1 MFRLVV
7 ALLLALTV
15 GWKVALSITDNPD
28 DNFKPILVEFLVRHH
43 FAISEAKDT
52 DFMST
57 LKAVAGDCRL
67 LVTRTDAQGTNHDII
82 QDFVS
87 ADDDLFFVFRRA
99 IYTSLP
105 TRSIVTEQYWSR
117 FLRKM
122 GFEHPDTPILAV
134 VASARCNAERL
145 PWHEF
150 LPSV

>member
-1 MFRLVV
+1 MFKLVV

-15 GWKVALSITDNPD
+15 GWKVALGLTDYSD
-28 DNFKPILVEFLVRHH
+28 DNFKPMLIEFLVRHH
-43 FAISEAKDT
+43 FAVSEAKDT

-67 LVTRTDAQGTNHDII
+67 LVTRADAQGANRDII

-87 ADDDLFFVFRRA
+87 PGDDLFFVFRRA

-105 TRSIVTEQYWSR
+105 TRTTVTEQYWSR

-145 PWHEF
+145 PWYEF
-150 LPSV
+150 LP